1 MFEKNLK
8 VCLQLEKI
16 SLQFD
21 DFTLTKAGLEM
32 AEKSY
37 YDSYQAA
44 LYAAATSATTSQ
56 SEEPALEDEE
66 WEEEDSGGGRRGN
79 VLPFWG
85 NQQTMN
91 LNPLIL
97 TNIQNSPYYKSNLFD
112 LKVF

>member
-1 MFEKNLK
+1 
-8 VCLQLEKI
+8 
-16 SLQFD
+16 
-21 DFTLTKAGLEM
+21 M

-112 LKVF
+112 LKVL